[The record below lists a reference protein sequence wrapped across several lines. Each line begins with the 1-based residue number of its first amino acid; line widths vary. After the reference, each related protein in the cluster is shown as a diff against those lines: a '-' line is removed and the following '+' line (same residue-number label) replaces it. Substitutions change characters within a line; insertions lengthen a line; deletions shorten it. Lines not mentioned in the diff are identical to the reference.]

1 MGNLAE
7 AGGFGDTRIPSD
19 NEEDENCNYGVSRAV
34 INSENIDPSQ
44 YTYRNGV
51 NYKRALRKES
61 EFEEG
66 NSNALNNVWKSNVPR
81 SIEQRYMQ

>member
-19 NEEDENCNYGVSRAV
+19 GEDDERGSYGPAMAV

-51 NYKRALRKES
+51 NYKRDIRKQS

-66 NSNALNNVWKSNVPR
+66 NSNALNNVW
-81 SIEQRYMQ
+81 

>member
-7 AGGFGDTRIPSD
+7 AGGFGDTRIASD
-19 NEEDENCNYGVSRAV
+19 NEEEDNANYGAA

-51 NYKRALRKES
+51 NYKRAVKKES

-66 NSNALNNVWKSNVPR
+66 NSNALNNVWQSNVPR

>member
-7 AGGFGDTRIPSD
+7 AGGFGDTRIQSD
-19 NEEDENCNYGVSRAV
+19 SEENDNSNYGPSMAV

-51 NYKRALRKES
+51 NYKR
-61 EFEEG
+61 
-66 NSNALNNVWKSNVPR
+66 N
-81 SIEQRYMQ
+81 